1 MEGIKLAL
9 FKAQDALKKA
19 ESDIAAKS
27 AALEK
32 VKLKIKDS
40 PQLAME
46 VTDHA
51 LIQYLKR
58 ALNMNDT
65 ISKAVTGMLNLCD
78 SAGDF
83 DEQNRAGEG
92 IQYVYETDGPTN
104 THVKFIV
111 KQNKII
117 TCIIDNQEKK
127 EGVVGG

>member
-83 DEQNRAGEG
+83 DEQNRAGDG
-92 IQYVYETDGPTN
+92 IQYVYETDGPNN

-127 EGVVGG
+127 EGVG

>member
-92 IQYVYETDGPTN
+92 VQYVYETDGPNN

-127 EGVVGG
+127 EGVG

>member
-92 IQYVYETDGPTN
+92 IQYVYETDGPNN

-127 EGVVGG
+127 EGVG